1 MKMGRATGDFLL
13 STQTEGLME
22 GFIPSEEIGDAQ
34 RVVLECNGMV
44 EGISYTAIPVDILAA
59 AGVDVENVSELTE
72 NQVNAALAL
81 AGSSAN
87 TIAIPS
93 VSRQIPTKRV
103 RVPTTQQNPAD
114 NLTMFIAEDGSLKL
128 TSSSQQNFYVM
139 FSHDEIFSPE
149 QLAAHNIDVN
159 HLSEETVHRI
169 IQIAMP
175 LIDMYKREYNLLLFH
190 SGFFFRRKAN
200 ETKRRKLGPNLC
212 STEQGQSVFNGVAS
226 IIPPDRLGLNPH
238 GPSLSPSKV
247 LASMDHGSEHNF
259 SIVGEEVHVKKGNRL
274 VPAIVRYC
282 RTGGEFKVQFAD
294 GHFEWIGEDHLQF
307 NGNFFLLIFHL
318 HFHHIFVDYYYY
330 VHLEFF
336 FFEGIKV
343 TSKEPS
349 GEEVEPNFFCLVCD
363 RKVYQKVRLKFSK
376 HFFVLVKSFHYI
388 TKIFIQEPQYLV
400 IRVPACDACTKRK
413 ILILDTEKADCSV
426 QTSPLIEL
434 DSFNVNSNNYLS
446 EQSTNPSPYFDDEA
460 KINDQSNNIK
470 KKMSQI
476 SLTVDSSFSASEVEQ
491 NVSTSS

>member
-1 MKMGRATGDFLL
+1 M
-13 STQTEGLME
+13 
-22 GFIPSEEIGDAQ
+22 
-34 RVVLECNGMV
+34 
-44 EGISYTAIPVDILAA
+44 
-59 AGVDVENVSELTE
+59 
-72 NQVNAALAL
+72 
-81 AGSSAN
+81 
-87 TIAIPS
+87 
-93 VSRQIPTKRV
+93 
-103 RVPTTQQNPAD
+103 
-114 NLTMFIAEDGSLKL
+114 
-128 TSSSQQNFYVM
+128 
-139 FSHDEIFSPE
+139 
-149 QLAAHNIDVN
+149 
-159 HLSEETVHRI
+159 
-169 IQIAMP
+169 
-175 LIDMYKREYNLLLFH
+175 
-190 SGFFFRRKAN
+190 
-200 ETKRRKLGPNLC
+200 
-212 STEQGQSVFNGVAS
+212 
-226 IIPPDRLGLNPH
+226 
-238 GPSLSPSKV
+238 
-247 LASMDHGSEHNF
+247 
-259 SIVGEEVHVKKGNRL
+259 
-274 VPAIVRYC
+274 
-282 RTGGEFKVQFAD
+282 
-294 GHFEWIGEDHLQF
+294 
-307 NGNFFLLIFHL
+307 
-318 HFHHIFVDYYYY
+318 
-330 VHLEFF
+330 HLEIF